1 MIMSFKDKKVITIVS
16 IAIVSFIALN
26 LVLVMFFSN
35 DTGSSHSENEVQE
48 NLESQVMRV
57 NEALKNNY
65 VVYYS
70 TLVYQEE
77 GKEIEIENSYPKED
91 WVLKTGSPGE
101 TCFGAVLANCYWV
114 PLNSGVVEKDKAK
127 KITLALESTNIIEK
141 GDVSVVQIGD
151 RFEVRIDGI
160 SAIGDGGNG
169 EVESVV
175 KTIELY
181 TTDYDIYYKGEKTF
195 DKFYD
200 SLPKGG

>member
-1 MIMSFKDKKVITIVS
+1 
-16 IAIVSFIALN
+16 
-26 LVLVMFFSN
+26 
-35 DTGSSHSENEVQE
+35 
-48 NLESQVMRV
+48 
-57 NEALKNNY
+57 
-65 VVYYS
+65 
-70 TLVYQEE
+70 
-77 GKEIEIENSYPKED
+77 
-91 WVLKTGSPGE
+91 
-101 TCFGAVLANCYWV
+101 LANCYWV